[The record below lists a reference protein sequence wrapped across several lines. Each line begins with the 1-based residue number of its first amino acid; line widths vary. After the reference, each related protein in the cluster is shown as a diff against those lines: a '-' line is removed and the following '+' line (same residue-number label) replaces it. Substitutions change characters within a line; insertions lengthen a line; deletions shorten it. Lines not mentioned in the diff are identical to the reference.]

1 MCCVCVDCI
10 TVDAWESWL
19 INQFR
24 VIFGSSS
31 LLIYSIEQ
39 SPWEIN
45 RFSASQEIPLILWNQ
60 RVHNGVHKSP
70 PLVPVLSQINPVHA
84 PHPTSWRSS
93 LILSSDL
100 RLDLPSGPS
109 PSSFPTKTLYAS
121 PLSPIRAT
129 CLVRL
134 ILLDFIPR
142 IIFVEQYR
150 SLSSSLCSFLN
161 SSVIS
166 SLLGPNSLL
175 SALFSFTLNLFSTL
189 NVSNQVSHRC
199 KTKDQTIF
207 LYILIILLLVSKLE
221 VEWFY
226 TE

>member
-70 PLVPVLSQINPVHA
+70 PLVPVLSHINPVHA
-84 PHPTSWRSS
+84 PTIHFLKTH
-93 LILSSDL
+93 LNIILSSTPGSPKWSPTL
-100 RLDLPSGPS
+100 R
-109 PSSFPTKTLYAS
+109 FPHQNLVHAS
-121 PLSPIRAT
+121 PLLHTRYMF
-129 CLVRL
+129 RL
-134 ILLDFIPR
+134 SHSYRFYHPNNIGFAVQIIKLLIM
-142 IIFVEQYR
+142 
-150 SLSSSLCSFLN
+150 
-161 SSVIS
+161 
-166 SLLGPNSLL
+166 
-175 SALFSFTLNLFSTL
+175 
-189 NVSNQVSHRC
+189 
-199 KTKDQTIF
+199 
-207 LYILIILLLVSKLE
+207 
-221 VEWFY
+221 
-226 TE
+226 